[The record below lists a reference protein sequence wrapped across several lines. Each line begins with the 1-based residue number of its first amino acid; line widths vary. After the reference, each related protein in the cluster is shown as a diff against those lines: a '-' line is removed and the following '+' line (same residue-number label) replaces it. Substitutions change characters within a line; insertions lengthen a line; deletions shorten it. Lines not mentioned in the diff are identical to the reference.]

1 MDNRHRDAAWTYHNG
16 TKHSYESVRT
26 GDHFLDWPNQP
37 IPFKIYSTLD
47 PTPLPQDFEHPDMPA
62 LNAITALEAEP
73 TATCIPTLKT
83 IAGLLFFSAG
93 ITRRRAYAGGEIVF
107 RAAACT
113 GALYHI
119 DFYLVCGNLPG
130 LESGVYHFSVHDF
143 SLRKLRTGDH
153 REVLVKAGGGESSL
167 KTAPAILICSG
178 TFWRNAWKYRA
189 RTYRHCFWD
198 SGTILANLLG
208 VSEAFEVP
216 SRIVGG
222 FIDSEVNQLLDL
234 DPDREVALALVS
246 LGKSQTPPP
255 EIPYHAD
262 PLSLPTAPLSKSQ
275 IDYPAIRAMHA
286 ASSLQS
292 ESEVMDWRGST
303 AAADSRS
310 PVGSLFSLRPQTD
323 AEIPVDSISQVILRR
338 GSTRQFAREPISFV
352 QLSTML
358 ERATRGIP
366 ADFLTPADAMI
377 NQMYLIVN
385 AVEDL
390 PAGAYVFHRDL
401 RALELLK
408 EGDFRG
414 EAGTLGLEQALPA
427 DASVN
432 VYFLTDL
439 TPILERFGN
448 RGYRAAQLEA
458 GIIGGKLYLAAY
470 AQRLGAS
477 GLTFYDDD
485 VTSFFSPHA
494 AGKSVM
500 FLTALGKSKKQS
512 SSQ

>member
-1 MDNRHRDAAWTYHNG
+1 MH
-16 TKHSYESVRT
+16 YE
-26 GDHFLDWPNQP
+26 G
-37 IPFKIYSTLD
+37 
-47 PTPLPQDFEHPDMPA
+47 
-62 LNAITALEAEP
+62 
-73 TATCIPTLKT
+73 
-83 IAGLLFFSAG
+83 
-93 ITRRRAYAGGEIVF
+93 
-107 RAAACT
+107 
-113 GALYHI
+113 
-119 DFYLVCGNLPG
+119 
-130 LESGVYHFSVHDF
+130 
-143 SLRKLRTGDH
+143 
-153 REVLVKAGGGESSL
+153 
-167 KTAPAILICSG
+167 
-178 TFWRNAWKYRA
+178 
-189 RTYRHCFWD
+189 
-198 SGTILANLLG
+198 
-208 VSEAFEVP
+208 P

-414 EAGTLGLEQALPA
+414 EAGTLGLEQALAA

-432 VYFLTDL
+432 VYLLTDL